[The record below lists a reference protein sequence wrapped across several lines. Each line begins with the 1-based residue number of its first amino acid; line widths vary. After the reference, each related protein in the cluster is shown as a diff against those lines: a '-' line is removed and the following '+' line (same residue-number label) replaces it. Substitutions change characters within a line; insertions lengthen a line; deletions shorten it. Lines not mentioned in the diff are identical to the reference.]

1 MLTYYL
7 QEYISSIFKITL
19 KYYFVII
26 LKSHTRRDFR
36 MKTVLILDQP
46 DFVRILPFF
55 SYIFLLAGNI
65 HLVCGIPDLVY
76 IFIPHILMFVKI
88 IPKFMIFF
96 VNQIIFFSCFP
107 WIQEAIIE
115 ERAAQVEENIH
126 LIRFL
131 RFLAN
136 FFVFLTLGG
145 SGYLIFWAV
154 KRSQEFAQQDP
165 DTLGWWEKNEVRL
178 CVFFMC
184 LASDI

>member
-1 MLTYYL
+1 
-7 QEYISSIFKITL
+7 
-19 KYYFVII
+19 
-26 LKSHTRRDFR
+26 

-115 ERAAQVEENIH
+115 ERAAQVEENS
-126 LIRFL
+126 L
-131 RFLAN
+131 
-136 FFVFLTLGG
+136 
-145 SGYLIFWAV
+145 
-154 KRSQEFAQQDP
+154 
-165 DTLGWWEKNEVRL
+165 
-178 CVFFMC
+178 
-184 LASDI
+184 

>member
-1 MLTYYL
+1 MIN
-7 QEYISSIFKITL
+7 Q
-19 KYYFVII
+19 
-26 LKSHTRRDFR
+26 
-36 MKTVLILDQP
+36 
-46 DFVRILPFF
+46 FVRILPSF
-55 SYIFLLAGNI
+55 SYFFTLAGNI

-76 IFIPHILMFVKI
+76 ICIPHILIFAKI
-88 IPKFMIFF
+88 TSEFMILCVTEIFLFF
-96 VNQIIFFSCFP
+96 FFFCFA
-107 WIQEAIIE
+107 WVQEAIIE
-115 ERAAQVEENIH
+115 ERAAQVEENVH

-178 CVFFMC
+178 CMLIMC
-184 LASDI
+184 LEPDADILFLSFNAGT